1 MREDTLK
8 MDFAFSEEARKE
20 IKEIMGHY
28 PEKRSALIPLLHLAQ
43 KENGYL
49 SEPVMRHVAEVLD
62 LTPIQVYEVAT
73 FYSMF
78 NLKPVGKYLLQVC
91 HNLSC
96 SLMGADSL
104 IDYLKEKLGI
114 DIGETTPDN
123 MFTIKTVECLASCG
137 TAPVMQVND
146 DYHENLTKEK
156 VDELIEQFRS
166 SK

>member
-1 MREDTLK
+1 MSEVTLK
-8 MDFAFSEEARKE
+8 MDFTFSEEAKKE
-20 IKEIMGHY
+20 IKEIMSHY

-49 SEPVMRHVAEVLD
+49 SESVMRHVAEVLD

-78 NLKPVGKYLLQVC
+78 NLQPVGKYLLQVC

-104 IDYLKEKLGI
+104 IDYLREKLGI
-114 DIGETTPDN
+114 EIGKTTSDN
-123 MFTIKTVECLASCG
+123 LFTLKTVECLASCG
-137 TAPVMQVND
+137 TSPVMQAND

-156 VDELIEQFRS
+156 VDVLLERLKS
-166 SK
+166 S

>member
-1 MREDTLK
+1 MKEGTLK
-8 MDFAFSEEARKE
+8 MDFTFSEEAK
-20 IKEIMGHY
+20 KEIMEIIGHY

-49 SEPVMRHVAEVLD
+49 SEAAMRHVAEVLD

-104 IDYLKEKLGI
+104 IDYLKERLGI

-123 MFTIKTVECLASCG
+123 MFTLKTVECLASCG
-137 TAPVMQVND
+137 TAPVMQVNE

-156 VDELIEQFRS
+156 VDALLERFRS
-166 SK
+166 N

>member
-1 MREDTLK
+1 MKEDTLK
-8 MDFAFSEEARKE
+8 AGFEFSEEARKE
-20 IKEIMGHY
+20 IEEIMGHY
-28 PEKRSALIPLLHLAQ
+28 PEKRSALLPLLHLAQ

-49 SEPVMRHVAEVLD
+49 SEPVMRHVAEILD

-104 IDYLKEKLGI
+104 LDYLREKLSI
-114 DIGETTPDN
+114 DVGETTPDN
-123 MFTIKTVECLASCG
+123 MFTLKTVECLASCG
-137 TAPVMQVND
+137 TAPVMQIND
-146 DYHENLTKEK
+146 DYHENLTREK
-156 VDELIEQFRS
+156 VDALLERLRS
-166 SK
+166 N

>member
-20 IKEIMGHY
+20 INEIVSHY

-78 NLKPVGKYLLQVC
+78 NLKPVGKYLLRVC

-96 SLMGADSL
+96 SLLGADSL
-104 IDYLKEKLGI
+104 IDYLRERLGI
-114 DIGETTPDN
+114 EIGETTSDN
-123 MFTIKTVECLASCG
+123 LFTLKTVECLASCG

-156 VDELIEQFRS
+156 VDVLLERLKS
-166 SK
+166 S

>member
-1 MREDTLK
+1 MKEERLK
-8 MDFAFSEEARKE
+8 EEFEFSEEAKLE
-20 IKEIMGHY
+20 IKEIMSHY
-28 PEKRSALIPLLHLAQ
+28 PEKRSALLPLLHLAQ
-43 KENGYL
+43 KENGYI
-49 SEPVMRHVAEVLD
+49 SGMVMHHIAEILD

-104 IDYLKEKLGI
+104 IDYLKERLGI

-137 TAPVMQVND
+137 TAPVMQVNE
-146 DYHENLTKEK
+146 DYYENLTKEK
-156 VDELIEQFRS
+156 VDALLEQLRS
-166 SK
+166 S